1 MRRFTAMAPGTSLKG
16 KYARKTRQCSLM
28 VTLLII
34 GASLAGCSD
43 PPIPVGTVGH
53 VQQYFGGIAADEPRA
68 VLIGRDVLSAGGTA
82 ADAVV
87 AMSLAM
93 MVTRPDAA
101 GPGGGG
107 VCVVYSAKDNKAEVI
122 EFMPHAART
131 RPPAG
136 QWIATVPGGFRGL
149 FALSARYGAL
159 RWEQLVLPAENM
171 ARFGLEM
178 PRSLARNLA
187 ADGETLLT
195 DPRARLSFAD
205 SSGKP
210 HAEGTMFRQLDLAG
224 LLGRIRSVGPGDL
237 HSGPFARQYLNAV
250 LAAGGWLTIDD
261 LRDYRPVWRETVEL
275 KAGNHILH
283 LPPSPALGAVVAG
296 RIWRDLGNSSR
307 FSGADRAE
315 QAVIM
320 AEAARQAHAA
330 ALAPPSSGRGSAGAL
345 AIDRSGSAVSC
356 VLTMGQP
363 FGTGRVMGDTGII
376 AVAPASSASALLLA
390 PSVLANKNL
399 KTAYAAATS
408 SDDRYA
414 GEALV
419 TVYGHLL
426 DGGRTLEE
434 AMNAPRYAPGGVA
447 GQIVGENRSP
457 PDVRA
462 ALSAGGRALTITPT
476 IGRVNFMHC
485 PVGMLERP
493 DLCTVRTD
501 PRGFGH
507 AVNAEF

>member
-1 MRRFTAMAPGTSLKG
+1 MAPGTSLKG
-16 KYARKTRQCSLM
+16 KYARGTRQCGLM
-28 VTLLII
+28 TALLMI

-53 VQQYFGGIAADEPRA
+53 VQKYFGGIAADEPRA

-136 QWIATVPGGFRGL
+136 QWIATVPGSFRGL

-171 ARFGLEM
+171 ARFGVEM

-205 SSGKP
+205 SNGKP
-210 HAEGTMFRQLDLAG
+210 HPEGTMFRQLDLAG
-224 LLGRIRSVGPGDL
+224 LLGRIRSIGPGDL
-237 HSGPFARQYLNAV
+237 HSGPFARQYLDGV

-261 LRDYRPVWRETVEL
+261 LRNYRPVWRETVEL

-307 FSGADRAE
+307 FSGADGAE
-315 QAVIM
+315 QAVTM
-320 AEAARQAHAA
+320 AEAARRAHAA

-345 AIDRSGSAVSC
+345 AIDRSGNAASC

-363 FGTGRVMGDTGII
+363 FGTGRMMGDTGII

-414 GEALV
+414 GEALA
-419 TVYGHLL
+419 TVYAHLL
-426 DGGRTLEE
+426 DGDRTVEE
-434 AMNAPRYAPGGVA
+434 AINAPRYAPGGDA
-447 GQIVGENRSP
+447 GQIVVESRTP

-462 ALSAGGRALTITPT
+462 ALSADGMKLAVTPA
-476 IGRVNFMHC
+476 IGRVNIMYC

-493 DLCTVRTD
+493 DLCAVRTD